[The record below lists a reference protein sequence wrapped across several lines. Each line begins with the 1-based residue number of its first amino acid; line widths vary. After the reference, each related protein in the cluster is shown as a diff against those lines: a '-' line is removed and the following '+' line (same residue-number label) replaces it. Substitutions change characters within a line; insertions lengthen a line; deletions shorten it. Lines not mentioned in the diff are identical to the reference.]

1 MNQTILDLQNPL
13 DAATYLDG
21 ASNWLEKDKRV
32 AEIFAANGFRP
43 DWLEVLEKRGAN

>member
-1 MNQTILDLQNPL
+1 MNQTFLDLQDPL

-21 ASNWLEKDKRV
+21 ANNWIEKDKRV

-43 DWLEVLEKRGAN
+43 AWLDVLEKRGSN